1 MEIVIAK
8 TAGFCFGVKRAIS
21 MAINCAKES
30 DENIYTLGP
39 IIHNP
44 QVVRRLEESE
54 KIHPKTSVDEMA
66 RGTMIIRSHGMKLED
81 LEKAQKK
88 NLKIVDATCP
98 FVKKTQDFVRT
109 LSKEGY
115 TIVVVGEKEH
125 PEVQGVISY
134 GSTEIIVAT
143 SVDELKEMPRK
154 RKIGIVAQTTQ
165 SQEKLQEITAF
176 CLTKASE
183 IKVYNTI
190 CNATFIRQKESVE
203 LSKTVDCMIVVGG
216 RNSANTK
223 RLAEICSSIQPK
235 TYHIEV
241 AGEIEPRWFEGVN
254 RVGITAGASTPDWII
269 KEVVERVKEIAEM
282 TTQEVGM

>member
-241 AGEIEPRWFEGVN
+241 AGEIEPQWFEGVN

-282 TTQEVGM
+282 TTQEVGV

>member
-81 LEKAQKK
+81 IEKAQKK

-282 TTQEVGM
+282 TTQEVGV

>member
-282 TTQEVGM
+282 TTQEVGV

>member
-21 MAINCAKES
+21 MAINCAEES
-30 DENIYTLGP
+30 EENIYTLGP

-44 QVVRRLEESE
+44 QVVKKLEESE
-54 KIHPKTSVDEMA
+54 NIHPKASVDEMA

-88 NLKIVDATCP
+88 DLKIVDATCP
-98 FVKKTQDFVRT
+98 FVKKTQEFVRT

-134 GSTEIIVAT
+134 GSTEVIVAN
-143 SVDELKEMPRK
+143 SVEELRDMPRK

-165 SQEKLQEITAF
+165 SQERLQEITAF

-223 RLAEICSSIQPK
+223 RLAEICASIQPR
-235 TYHIEV
+235 THHIEI
-241 AGEIEPRWFEGVN
+241 AGEIVPSWFDGVR

-269 KEVVERVKEIAEM
+269 KEVVERVKEIAEIM
-282 TTQEVGM
+282 GQEVGV

>member
-21 MAINCAKES
+21 MAINCAKRGGK
-30 DENIYTLGP
+30 NIYTLGP

-44 QVVRRLEESE
+44 QVVRKLEESE
-54 KIHPKTSVDEMA
+54 NIHPKTSVDEMDE
-66 RGTMIIRSHGMKLED
+66 GTMIIRSHGMKLED
-81 LEKAQKK
+81 LQKARKK
-88 NLKIVDATCP
+88 NLTIVDATCP
-98 FVKKTQDFVRT
+98 FVKKTQEFVRT
-109 LSKEGY
+109 LSREGY
-115 TIVVVGEKEH
+115 TIVVVGEREH

-143 SVDELKEMPRK
+143 SVEELKDMPRK
-154 RKIGIVAQTTQ
+154 RRIGIVAQTTQ
-165 SQEKLQEITAF
+165 SQERLQEITAF

-223 RLAEICSSIQPK
+223 RLAEICSSIQPR
-235 TYHIEV
+235 THHIEV
-241 AGEIEPRWFEGVN
+241 AGEIDPLWFEGVE

-269 KEVVERVKEIAEM
+269 KEVVERVREIAEM
-282 TTQEVGM
+282 KKEALS